1 MSLQRFKNENKWNLD
16 KSNTNTMKTELM
28 PGEC

>member
-1 MSLQRFKNENKWNLD
+1 MSLQRFKIENKWNLD

-28 PGEC
+28 PREC